1 MPHPTGSAGG
11 LTMTRRPFHHES
23 EETRRQDLIAATL
36 DAIAESGLK
45 GATVREIAERAG
57 VTPGLIR
64 HYFVSKE
71 LMFQAAY
78 RAVMM
83 TMFETAEQAAEAA
96 GMDAMTRLRVFV
108 LSNFKP
114 PIVDPRNL
122 SLWATFISQIS
133 VDPAL
138 AAIHREGY
146 LAFRDRLQAHIGA
159 ALEESGRSL
168 VPGELRYLA
177 IAINGLMDGLWLEGS
192 IAADLFGEGELAH
205 VALASVERLLD
216 MPLAAKK

>member
-1 MPHPTGSAGG
+1 
-11 LTMTRRPFHHES
+11 MTRRPFHHES

-36 DAIAESGLK
+36 DAIAESGLR

-78 RAVMM
+78 RAVMQ
-83 TMFETAEQAAEAA
+83 TMFETADHAADDEGESAIN
-96 GMDAMTRLRVFV
+96 RLRVFV
-108 LSNFKP
+108 QANFKP
-114 PIVDPRNL
+114 PIIDPRNL
-122 SLWATFISQIS
+122 SLWATFISQIA

-146 LAFRDRLQAHIGA
+146 IAFRDRLQAHIGA
-159 ALEESGRSL
+159 ALEESGRNL
-168 VPGELRYLA
+168 APGELRYLA
-177 IAINGLMDGLWLEGS
+177 IAINGMMDGLWLEGS
-192 IAADLFGEGELAH
+192 MAADLFGEGELAH
-205 VALASVERLLD
+205 VALSSVERLLGISLD
-216 MPLAAKK
+216 GKK

>member
-1 MPHPTGSAGG
+1 
-11 LTMTRRPFHHES
+11 MTRRPFHHES
-23 EETRRQDLIAATL
+23 EETRRNDLIAATL

-64 HYFVSKE
+64 HYFTSKE
-71 LMFQAAY
+71 MMFQAAY

-83 TMFETAEQAAEAA
+83 TMFETADRAAEVV
-96 GMDAMTRLRVFV
+96 GTDAVSRLRVFV
-108 LSNFKP
+108 LANFKP
-114 PIVDPRNL
+114 PIIDPRNL

-133 VDPAL
+133 VEPAL

-146 LAFRDRLQAHIGA
+146 LAFRDRLESHIGA
-159 ALEESGRSL
+159 AIAESGRNL
-168 VPGELRYLA
+168 APGELRYLA

-205 VALASVERLLD
+205 VALSSVERLLGIRFAD
-216 MPLAAKK
+216 KT

>member
-1 MPHPTGSAGG
+1 MA
-11 LTMTRRPFHHES
+11 RRSFHHES
-23 EETRRQDLIAATL
+23 EETRRNDLIAATL

-64 HYFVSKE
+64 HYFTSKE

-78 RAVMM
+78 RSVVT
-83 TMFETAEQAAEAA
+83 TMFETADEAA
-96 GMDAMTRLRVFV
+96 AAAGSDAVGRLRVFV

-114 PIVDPRNL
+114 PIVNPRNL
-122 SLWATFISQIS
+122 SLWAIFISQIP

-146 LAFRDRLQAHIGA
+146 LSFRDRLGGHIEA
-159 ALEESGRSL
+159 ALAENGRNL
-168 VPGELRYLA
+168 APGELRYLA

-192 IAADLFGEGELAH
+192 IAADMFGEGELAH
-205 VALASVERLLD
+205 IALSSVERLLGIT
-216 MPLAAKK
+216 LAEK

>member
-1 MPHPTGSAGG
+1 
-11 LTMTRRPFHHES
+11 MTRRPFHHES
-23 EETRRQDLIAATL
+23 EETRRQDLVAATL

-78 RAVMM
+78 RAVML
-83 TMFETAEQAAEAA
+83 TMFETADHAAEIEGTSAIS
-96 GMDAMTRLRVFV
+96 RLKVFV
-108 LSNFKP
+108 LANFKP

-146 LAFRDRLQAHIGA
+146 LAFRDRLEAHIGA
-159 ALEESGRSL
+159 ALDESGRNL
-168 VPGELRYLA
+168 APGELRYLA

-205 VALASVERLLD
+205 VALSSVERLLGIT
-216 MPLAAKK
+216 LTEKK

>member
-1 MPHPTGSAGG
+1 
-11 LTMTRRPFHHES
+11 MTRRPFHHES
-23 EETRRQDLIAATL
+23 EETRRNDLIVATL

-83 TMFETAEQAAEAA
+83 TMFETADHAAEAEA
-96 GMDAMTRLRVFV
+96 TDAVSRLRVFV
-108 LSNFKP
+108 LANFKA
-114 PIVDPRNL
+114 PIIDPRNL

-133 VDPAL
+133 VDPSL

-146 LAFRDRLQAHIGA
+146 LAFRDKLEAHIGA
-159 ALEESGRSL
+159 ALEASGRKL
-168 VPGELRYLA
+168 APGELRYLA
-177 IAINGLMDGLWLEGS
+177 IAINGMMDGLWLEGS
-192 IAADLFGEGELAH
+192 MAADLFGEGELAH
-205 VALASVERLLD
+205 VALTSVERLLGIS
-216 MPLAAKK
+216 LADKK

>member
-1 MPHPTGSAGG
+1 
-11 LTMTRRPFHHES
+11 MTRRPFHHES

-36 DAIAESGLK
+36 DAIAESGLR

-78 RAVMM
+78 RAVMQ
-83 TMFETAEQAAEAA
+83 TMFETAEHAAEDEGTSAV
-96 GMDAMTRLRVFV
+96 DRLRIFV
-108 LSNFKP
+108 LANFKP

-146 LAFRDRLQAHIGA
+146 IDFRDRLQTHIGA
-159 ALEESGRSL
+159 ALEESGRNL
-168 VPGELRYLA
+168 APGELRYLA
-177 IAINGLMDGLWLEGS
+177 IAINGMMDGLWLEGS
-192 IAADLFGEGELAH
+192 MAADLFGEGELAH
-205 VALASVERLLD
+205 VALASVEKLLGIS
-216 MPLAAKK
+216 LADKN

>member
-1 MPHPTGSAGG
+1 
-11 LTMTRRPFHHES
+11 MTRRPFHHES

-36 DAIAESGLK
+36 DAIAESGLR

-78 RAVMM
+78 RAVMQ
-83 TMFETAEQAAEAA
+83 TMFETAEHAAEDEGASA
-96 GMDAMTRLRVFV
+96 VDRLRVFV
-108 LSNFKP
+108 LANFKP

-146 LAFRDRLQAHIGA
+146 IDFRDRLQTHIGA
-159 ALEESGRSL
+159 ALQESGRNL
-168 VPGELRYLA
+168 APGELRYLA
-177 IAINGLMDGLWLEGS
+177 IAINGMMDGLWLEGS
-192 IAADLFGEGELAH
+192 MAADLFGEGELAH
-205 VALASVERLLD
+205 VALASVEKLLGIS
-216 MPLAAKK
+216 LADKN